1 MSTNLTI
8 SFDNN
13 QIEEILQHI
22 VLKQQDISAISTTTN
37 SEKSAPKASMGLPN
51 FLSIEEMCKLFKVSR
66 VTINTW
72 MKLGKIPFRKISRRV
87 YFNIDEI
94 IGNSSKYNLK
104 SVHSFQK
111 TLKNKELNSSISK

>member
-13 QIEEILQHI
+13 QIEEILQHF

-66 VTINTW
+66 VTINSW
-72 MKLGKIPFRKISRRV
+72 MKQGKIPFRKISRRV
-87 YFNIDEI
+87 YFNIDEVI
-94 IGNSSKYNLK
+94 EKSPKYNLK

-111 TLKNKELNSSISK
+111 TLKNKELNSSI